1 MTWNSAQELGAL
13 DALGTPQF
21 QGTDSFYFVQNGLI
35 VQGGLATFASAGAQN
50 IPLPAPLEKQIL
62 SIQLTRRDTAQHIH
76 VESAGT
82 TLSNLRIH
90 LTGGGGSLYWLV
102 IGV

>member
-1 MTWNSAQELGAL
+1 MTWNSAQPLGES

-21 QGTDSFYFVQNGLI
+21 QGANSFYFVQNGLI
-35 VQGGLATFASAGAQN
+35 VQGGLATFGSSGTHN

-62 SIQLTRRDTAQHIH
+62 TIQLTRRDVSGHVH
-76 VESAGT
+76 VENTGT

-90 LTGGGGSLYWLV
+90 LTGGGGSVYWLV